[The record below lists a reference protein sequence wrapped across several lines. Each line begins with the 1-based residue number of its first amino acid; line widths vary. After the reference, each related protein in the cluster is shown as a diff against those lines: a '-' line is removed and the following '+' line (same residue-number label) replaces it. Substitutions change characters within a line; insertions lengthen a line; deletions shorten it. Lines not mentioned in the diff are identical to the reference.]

1 MKYGSFIPLSEKD
14 VVEYLKNKGNSDL
27 SSRSACNTN
36 TATHTLLRQASSS
49 QSRNIRFITIQ

>member
-1 MKYGSFIPLSEKD
+1 MKYGSFIPLSEND

-36 TATHTLLRQASSS
+36 TTTHSLRQASSS
-49 QSRNIRFITIQ
+49 QSRNIRFITMQ